1 MGNGRKIN
9 PCAPVRDADWLQL
22 AIGALLCPLVK
33 KAVSRKPALR
43 LSVICLSDVSLYHIF
58 ATKERL
64 LLMKNF
70 LRIALIAA
78 STFSVGRAAPF
89 LAVGDGAELFLT
101 GAVGVRADDNV
112 FLDQSGTDDVIFD
125 LTPGLDLTFG
135 KGSQLQGSL
144 TTGVAFSNYSDNS
157 NLNTALF
164 SSNFSSRFD
173 DGKLKA
179 GFNLSFNEL
188 NQNAPDIRGLTRR
201 DAFATGGNAEVEIS
215 QKTSI
220 GAAVN
225 FDHQN
230 YKRAGYTDSDSLTI
244 PVNFYYEVTP
254 KLDLSAGYRFKDYQ
268 VDIGPDSV
276 DHFFNVGA
284 RGEFS
289 PKLTGNFSVGLGTRE
304 LSPGGSKNMLG
315 LDASLSYE
323 LTPKTSLQFGASNDF
338 GTTPQGQ
345 QQKNFSLNSSL
356 NTKLTEEWSVNGGLN
371 YRATNYGT
379 RTDDYWEASLGAAY
393 IVNESVRIV
402 GAYVYRNYVSVLST
416 SEFSNNVFSVSANL
430 RY

>member
-1 MGNGRKIN
+1 M
-9 PCAPVRDADWLQL
+9 
-22 AIGALLCPLVK
+22 K
-33 KAVSRKPALR
+33 KL
-43 LSVICLSDVSLYHIF
+43 F
-58 ATKERL
+58 
-64 LLMKNF
+64 
-70 LRIALIAA
+70 RIAFLAA
-78 STFSVGRAAPF
+78 STFSVSQAAPF

-101 GAVGVRADDNV
+101 GVVGVRADDNI

-125 LTPGLDLTFG
+125 VTPGLDLTFG

-144 TTGVAFSNYSDNS
+144 TTAVAFSSYSNNS
-157 NLNTALF
+157 KLNTTLL
-164 SSNFSSRFD
+164 SSAFNTRFD

-201 DAFATGGNAEVEIS
+201 DVFATGGNAEVEIS
-215 QKTSI
+215 QKTSV

-230 YKRAGYTDSDSLTI
+230 YKRASYSDADTLAI
-244 PVNFYYEVTP
+244 PLNFYYKISP
-254 KLDLSAGYRFKDYQ
+254 KLDLSVGYRFKDYQ
-268 VDIGPDSV
+268 AEIGPDSV

-284 RGEFS
+284 RGEFT
-289 PKLTGNFSVGLGTRE
+289 PKLTGNIAVGIGTRD
-304 LSPGGSKNMLG
+304 LSPGGSNSMLG
-315 LDASLSYE
+315 LDASLAYE

-345 QQKNFSLNSSL
+345 QQKNFSLNSAIT
-356 NTKLTEEWSVNGGLN
+356 TKLTEDWSINGGIN

-379 RTDDYWEASLGAAY
+379 RTDDYWEGNLGAAY
-393 IVNESVRIV
+393 IVNSNVRV
-402 GAYVYRNYVSVLST
+402 VAAYVYRDYVSDLAS
-416 SEFSNNVFSVSANL
+416 SEFTNNVFSLSASL